1 MSDTKEQAMTTAEL
15 TGGPLALATG
25 APDPVAAHRIA
36 RLRDSVG
43 RVTRRLGALG
53 GAETAR
59 ETSTWSERFHALPE
73 DVAGQVVGHPFFGYL
88 WLQLMQGC
96 ARGDQEFVRSWSL
109 HLARF
114 LLVPHL
120 ARCPDEQVTMRL
132 PEPTREIR
140 LPGSAFHLAVAHPV
154 HLVRVSGDGDGVV
167 RDGAVH
173 LPRALLLGEASG
185 PLGHTRRHD
194 HMYIAGASIEVDSGD
209 PWIHR
214 HLSSMNSK
222 PAVPG
227 YPAPDLEPVE
237 VTAEGLGHLD
247 AAFRLIERCWPELAA
262 EITSYVRLCVPYS
275 SSFHSSFT
283 EACLMEAV
291 FLSEAMWPFSAH
303 PYTAEHLLHEAA
315 HLRLTLIE
323 ELDPLVEAD
332 RDVTF
337 ASPVRLDSRPLS
349 GMLQTAFAF
358 ARIAAF
364 HRRAH
369 AVTGA
374 EVHARRHAETAGL
387 LDRALRAVEG
397 ERSVTFTTVGER
409 LWSEMRA
416 EAAA

>member
-1 MSDTKEQAMTTAEL
+1 MSDTREHAVTPAEL
-15 TGGPLALATG
+15 TGGPLAMVANG
-25 APDPVAAHRIA
+25 HDPAAAHHTT

-43 RVTRRLGALG
+43 RVTRRLGAFG
-53 GAETAR
+53 DAETVR
-59 ETSTWSERFHALPE
+59 ETGVWSERFYALPE
-73 DVAGQVVGHPFFGYL
+73 DVAMRIVGHPFFGYL

-96 ARGDQEFVRSWSL
+96 ARGDREFVQTWSH

-120 ARCPDEQVTMRL
+120 TRHPDEPVSMRL

-154 HLVRVSGDGDGVV
+154 DTVRVSGDGDGVV
-167 RDGAVH
+167 RDGAVR
-173 LPRALLLGEASG
+173 LPRAFLLGQVTG

-194 HMYIAGASIEVDSGD
+194 HLFIAGTGIEVDSGD

-214 HLSSMNSK
+214 HLSSMNTK

-227 YPAPDLEPVE
+227 YPPPDLAP
-237 VTAEGLGHLD
+237 ADLSPEGPGHID
-247 AAFRLIERCWPELAA
+247 AAFRLIERCWPELAV
-262 EITSYVRLCVPYS
+262 EITSYVRLFVPYR

-283 EACLMEAV
+283 EACLMGAV
-291 FLSEAMWPFSAH
+291 FLSEAMWPFSSRPH
-303 PYTAEHLLHEAA
+303 TAEHLLHEAA

-332 RDVTF
+332 PEATF
-337 ASPVRLDSRPLS
+337 SSPVRLDPRPLP

-369 AVTGA
+369 AVTG
-374 EVHARRHAETAGL
+374 EEIHASRQAETAGQL
-387 LDRALRAVEG
+387 AQALRAVEA
-397 ERSVTFTTVGER
+397 EQSVRFTPAGER